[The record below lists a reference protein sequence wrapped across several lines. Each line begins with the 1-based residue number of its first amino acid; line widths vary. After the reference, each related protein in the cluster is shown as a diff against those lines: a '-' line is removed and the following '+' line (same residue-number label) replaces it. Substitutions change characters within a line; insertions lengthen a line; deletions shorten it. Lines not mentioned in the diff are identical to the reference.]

1 MKAIRFLVL
10 CLMLVFPAQAGA
22 QKILSA
28 TTPDDARKIALTD
41 IKQHHFLLYVQG
53 GFSPVVRKD
62 DAGFEK
68 KYKTDITDFGCVGL
82 DRKIVSAYNR
92 EVFLYLD
99 KTYGTRWRKELRKD
113 VIGFREFLEK
123 K

>member
-1 MKAIRFLVL
+1 MKAFQFLVL
-10 CLMLVFPAQAGA
+10 CFVLVFSAQACA
-22 QKILSA
+22 QKILWA
-28 TTPDDARKIALTD
+28 TTPDDARKIALAD
-41 IKQHHFLLYVQG
+41 IKEHHFFLYVQG
-53 GFSPVVRKD
+53 GFAPVVRKE

-68 KYKTDITDFGCVGL
+68 KYKTDISDFGCVGL

-113 VIGFREFLEK
+113 VIGFKEFLEK
-123 K
+123 E